1 MKPGSIGEPNLA
13 ALIGSSIGSITGLIA
28 IGIAPAILDQNP
40 RLMLAHPT
48 IGLICFVVAGAFGW
62 LVGGL
67 LGSQLAQRRRM
78 RKGYIVGGLIGGL
91 IPFAAFVFLGWFL
104 WTH

>member
-13 ALIGSSIGSITGLIA
+13 ALIGSGIGSITGLIA
-28 IGIAPAILDQNP
+28 IGVAPAIIDQNP

-48 IGLICFVVAGAFGW
+48 IGLICFVLGGAFGW

-67 LGSQLAQRRRM
+67 LGSRLARRRHAQQ
-78 RKGYIVGGLIGGL
+78 GYILGGLIGGL
-91 IPFAAFVFLGWFL
+91 IPFTAFVFLGWVL
-104 WTH
+104 WTY